1 VRFRGGCDKEVAVIK
16 LGVNTGSGDGGICF
30 GIQVWTDTAKLT
42 NIVRARFGDRQRAGQ
57 KT

>member
-1 VRFRGGCDKEVAVIK
+1 VIKRVAVIK

-42 NIVRARFGDRQRAGQ
+42 NIVRARFGDRERGGQ

>member
-1 VRFRGGCDKEVAVIK
+1 MRFRAGCDKDVTVIK

-30 GIQVWTDTAKLT
+30 GVQVWTDTAKLT
-42 NIVRARFGDRQRAGQ
+42 NIVRARFGDRERGGQ